1 MVVEQTRGN
10 EARTKRKR
18 DANSACNKYSYYS
31 GVESGY
37 SIGDDSL
44 CELLERV
51 DRTRQL
57 RFRCS
62 SIQAKQEERV

>member
-1 MVVEQTRGN
+1 MEQTRGN

-18 DANSACNKYSYYS
+18 DANSACNKYS